1 MTTTSEAGTAAE
13 ARLAPADEHDAMAG
27 PSTAERIDLVL
38 GQHRQLQYET
48 SRYIETVLGELKTIA
63 HAASLKHLRY
73 FLELTR
79 QEAHDQTQRCRLDR

>member
-1 MTTTSEAGTAAE
+1 MASTPETSAAAE
-13 ARLAPADEHDAMAG
+13 AILAGIEDGGAADG
-27 PSTAERIDLVL
+27 PSPAERIDLIL

-48 SRYIETVLGELKTIA
+48 SRYIETILGELKTIA

-79 QEAHDQTQRCRLDR
+79 QEAHDQTQRCRQDR